1 MKPIQLLAKTRQ
13 QKKQKLVKVC
23 LKKCQKCLP
32 GGVRGQQRNPSHVAL
47 QNPEKKEE
55 FTGNRNRTRH

>member
-1 MKPIQLLAKTRQ
+1 MSKS
-13 QKKQKLVKVC
+13 
-23 LKKCQKCLP
+23 LP

-55 FTGNRNRTRH
+55 LSGKRNRQVTELGTRPSMHLKNTPFECWVKP